1 MSLFPLTYRL
11 CNPIIE
17 LPPPGLR
24 LAAAFRSRKRVQKYN
39 RQTKQPNF
47 SMTFFKLFYT
57 TDTQNTR
64 LAHRTPL
71 ENKNINARKKITG
84 KTRKNTPR
92 PADNEKQ
99 HGRKHKAKSN
109 RTAKKRKRGDVARR
123 CLRPE
128 PGKDTRPARNFP
140 NLPGVFLIIEPVG
153 RIKSAYLILPIGRF
167 YILFPYNSFIGII
180 PFGMYDQTEST

>member
-1 MSLFPLTYRL
+1 
-11 CNPIIE
+11 
-17 LPPPGLR
+17 
-24 LAAAFRSRKRVQKYN
+24 
-39 RQTKQPNF
+39 
-47 SMTFFKLFYT
+47 MTFFKLFYT

-64 LAHRTPL
+64 LAHRTTL
-71 ENKNINARKKITG
+71 ENKNINARKK
-84 KTRKNTPR
+84 KSH
-92 PADNEKQ
+92 KQ
-99 HGRKHKAKSN
+99 HKKTHPGRQTTKNNTEENTKQKAP
-109 RTAKKRKRGDVARR
+109 APLKKRKRGDVARR